1 VRIESCTAGLLLA
14 CLASTA
20 SAQVPGWNT
29 KQFSLD
35 RIDANLVVL
44 IGEVELVGEEGSAN
58 AGQKFFADRAEIN
71 LGTGELV
78 ASGNVVFSTP
88 TERISGDTMAF
99 NTRTKLGSFSHASG
113 IASLGERGEKDRA
126 MFGTL
131 EPDVYFYGET
141 IEKIGPDK
149 YRIVKGAFTTCVQPT
164 PRWEIVGTSATIN
177 LHDYAMLRNAV
188 IRVKDVPVFYLPI
201 IYYPIQDDDRATGFL
216 IPTYGKS
223 TYRGSSISNAFFWAM
238 NRSQDAT
245 FFHDWF
251 LSRGQGAGTEY
262 RYIASPASQGNAR
275 AYWLNENESTID
287 TPSGPSTQPAR
298 RSFRISGGLTQGLPA
313 GLRGS
318 ARMEYFSDVTAE
330 QLYNNNIYQATLSTR
345 SIGGGVSGAWKGL
358 SLSGNYQRTES
369 FYSSENSYVSGNAPG
384 LVMSYSGQRIANLPL
399 YASTNLDAAHVLYVQ
414 RGGGGHEIDSSL
426 SKVDILPSLRAPLST
441 LPYLTFNASA
451 GYRVTYFTESLNER
465 GLQVEDPLTR
475 TYADLRAEV
484 VGPVFTRVFTPG
496 NAFADRLKHVVEPTF
511 TLQRITTI
519 DDQARV
525 PTTAS
530 YEYVIGGTTRLT
542 YGFTNRLLVRR
553 AAAAG
558 TAAAATAARE
568 FLSVALNQSYYS
580 NEAANQ
586 YDNSYG
592 YGYGL
597 RPPSS
602 FSPIALVAR
611 SMPAQMVGVDFRL
624 EYDPLAEAQKLSG
637 FGLNGSLRATAIQTT
652 AGWTRNR
659 YGTGASTVTSSDYIQ
674 QSTSFQLRRNS
685 IGATVEFN
693 YDIGR
698 STLIQHRYIGYYN
711 AQCCG
716 LLFEY
721 QAYNYPQTSSF
732 PVPKDRRF
740 NFSFTLAGVGSFA
753 NLMGAFGGNTY

>member
-1 VRIESCTAGLLLA
+1 
-14 CLASTA
+14 
-20 SAQVPGWNT
+20 
-29 KQFSLD
+29 
-35 RIDANLVVL
+35 
-44 IGEVELVGEEGSAN
+44 
-58 AGQKFFADRAEIN
+58 
-71 LGTGELV
+71 
-78 ASGNVVFSTP
+78 
-88 TERISGDTMAF
+88 
-99 NTRTKLGSFSHASG
+99 
-113 IASLGERGEKDRA
+113 
-126 MFGTL
+126 
-131 EPDVYFYGET
+131 
-141 IEKIGPDK
+141 
-149 YRIVKGAFTTCVQPT
+149 
-164 PRWEIVGTSATIN
+164 
-177 LHDYAMLRNAV
+177 
-188 IRVKDVPVFYLPI
+188 
-201 IYYPIQDDDRATGFL
+201 
-216 IPTYGKS
+216 
-223 TYRGSSISNAFFWAM
+223 M

-262 RYIASPASQGNAR
+262 RYVMSPASQGSVR

-298 RSFRISGGLTQGLPA
+298 RSHRFSGGLTQGLPA

-318 ARMEYFSDVTAE
+318 ARVEYFSDVTAE

-345 SIGGGVSGAWKGL
+345 SLGGGVSGAWRGL

-384 LVMSYSGQRIANLPL
+384 LVMSYSGQRLGNLPL
-399 YASTNLDAAHVLYVQ
+399 YASSNFDASRVLYIQ
-414 RGGGGHEIDSSL
+414 RGGGREIDSSL
-426 SKVDILPSLRAPLST
+426 SKVDFMPSLRAPLST
-441 LPYLTFNASA
+441 LPFLTANTSV

-465 GLQVEDPLTR
+465 GVQIEDPLTR
-475 TYADLRAEV
+475 TYADMRAEL

-511 TLQRITTI
+511 TVQRITTI
-519 DDQARV
+519 ENQDRV

-542 YGFTNRLLVRR
+542 YGFTNRVLVRK
-553 AAAAG
+553 AAPADGAAP
-558 TAAAATAARE
+558 AASAARE
-568 FLSVALNQSYYS
+568 FLSVAINQSYYS
-580 NEAANQ
+580 NEDANR
-586 YDNSYG
+586 YDNTYG

-611 SMPAQMVGVDFRL
+611 SLPASVVGVDFRL
-624 EYDPLAEAQKLSG
+624 EYDPAAEEQKLAG
-637 FGLNGSLRATAIQTT
+637 FGLNGTLRAAAVQTS

-659 YGTGASTVTSSDYIQ
+659 YGTGASTIASSDYLQ
-674 QSTSFQLRRNS
+674 QSTSFKLRRNS
-685 IGATVEFN
+685 IGGTVEFN

-716 LLFEY
+716 LLLEY
-721 QAYNYPQTSSF
+721 QAFNYPQSSSF

-753 NLMGAFGGNTY
+753 NLLGAFGGNTY